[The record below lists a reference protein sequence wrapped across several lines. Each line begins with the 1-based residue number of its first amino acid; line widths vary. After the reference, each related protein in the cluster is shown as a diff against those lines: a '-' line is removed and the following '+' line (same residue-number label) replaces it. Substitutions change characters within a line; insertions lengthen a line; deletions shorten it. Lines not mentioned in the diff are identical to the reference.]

1 MANET
6 QTRQR
11 PVSPARLW
19 FGFSAAGLAWLG
31 LGISDVLITWR
42 ECIHEEAF
50 GGASTHTGLHTLNIV
65 IFFVL
70 LGIAI
75 TAGVMSYRNWRRLA
89 GEVKLLHAEGTGSRE
104 YLALIG
110 VFISITLGMG
120 MLWLGIPVLI
130 LSLCERI
137 R

>member
-1 MANET
+1 MASGT
-6 QTRQR
+6 QTRR
-11 PVSPARLW
+11 RDVSPARLW
-19 FGFSAAGLAWLG
+19 FGFSAAAFARLG

-65 IFFVL
+65 MFFLL

-120 MLWLGIPVLI
+120 MIWLGIPVLI
-130 LSLCERI
+130 LSLCVRI

>member
-1 MANET
+1 MASEVPT
-6 QTRQR
+6 PEQK
-11 PVSPARLW
+11 VSPTRLW
-19 FGFSAAGLAWLG
+19 FGFSAAGFAWLG

-50 GGASTHTGLHTLNIV
+50 GGASTHPGLHTLNIAL
-65 IFFVL
+65 FAL
-70 LGIAI
+70 LLAIAAVAGI
-75 TAGVMSYRNWRRLA
+75 MSYLNWRKLA
-89 GEVKLLHAEGTGSRE
+89 GEVKLLEAEGRGRRE

-120 MLWLGIPVLI
+120 MIWLGIPILI
-130 LSLCERI
+130 LSLCVRI